1 MRLVP
6 YLSRSTYIFT
16 RANTPLY
23 RSRLGLG
30 RVHHFHNLTM
40 SARTVTCSGS
50 LVLTRPGK
58 PAFSTDA
65 PKQPP
70 TPEQLAQAHVKATTQ
85 DPIINKPDQTTP
97 FPVFATEGVTPKRA
111 ENVPKKP
118 TPTTHPRFSRGWWWD
133 WGIVFLVFAITGS
146 TTMRVVRPLVSQLF
160 GVEGTFIDGPWAY
173 RLLYLS
179 TTLPLYSLILI
190 AVGTAFGRGAYFR
203 AVAYRMWGR
212 FLPNRKR

>member
-1 MRLVP
+1 M
-6 YLSRSTYIFT
+6 TF
-16 RANTPLY
+16 
-23 RSRLGLG
+23 
-30 RVHHFHNLTM
+30 
-40 SARTVTCSGS
+40 SGS
-50 LVLTRPGK
+50 LVLTTPRN

-65 PKQPP
+65 PKQLP
-70 TPEQLAQAHVKATTQ
+70 TPEQLAQAHIAATTQ
-85 DPIINKPDQTTP
+85 VHTKTVNKPHQTTP
-97 FPVFATEGVTPKRA
+97 SPVFATENIAPKEPSEDA
-111 ENVPKKP
+111 PKKP
-118 TPTTHPRFSRGWWWD
+118 SPTTHPRFSKGWWWD
-133 WGIVFLVFAITGS
+133 WGVVFLVFAITGS